1 MPNNQQNKPS
11 LVLIPIFLN
20 FFIMGFVD
28 IVGIATNY
36 VKKDFLLSD
45 TTASLI
51 PMMVF
56 VWFAICAVPTGLLM
70 DRIGR
75 KHTVSVSLII
85 TAIAMGIPFV
95 SYSYAGIL
103 FAFALLGI
111 GNTVLQVSLNP
122 LAAFVVRKEKLTSTL
137 TMGQF
142 IKAISS
148 FLGPILM
155 GVAAVQLGNWRLTF
169 LFYGLATVLS
179 IIVLHTMHPN
189 EPKSD
194 TAVSSSSFRKIFALL
209 RDGFLIRCVV
219 VILLIVGIDVGLN
232 TSIPQLLM
240 NRVAMPLE
248 DAALGTSL
256 YFATRTVGTFVG
268 AILLVKLSAV
278 EFLRGTIVLA
288 VLGFIGMLVGSSL
301 WVLLLSIAVVGLACA
316 NVFSIVFSLAMQH
329 DMKHAN
335 EISALM
341 IMGVSGG
348 ALVLPL
354 QGLITDL
361 TSFTAGL
368 LVILVSMIIIGSISY
383 KLKY

>member
-1 MPNNQQNKPS
+1 MQNNQENKPN

-36 VKKDFLLSD
+36 VKKDFALSD
-45 TTASLI
+45 STASLI

-70 DRIGR
+70 DKIGR
-75 KHTVSVSLII
+75 KHTVSISLLV
-85 TAIAMGIPFV
+85 TAAAMTIPLV
-95 SYSYAGIL
+95 NYSYVGIL
-103 FAFALLGI
+103 CAFALLGI
-111 GNTVLQVSLNP
+111 GNTILQVSLNP
-122 LAAFVVRKEKLTSTL
+122 LVAFVVRKEKLTSTL

-148 FLGPILM
+148 FLGPIIVGL
-155 GVAAVQLGNWRLTF
+155 AAVQLGNWRLTF
-169 LFYGLATVLS
+169 LFYGLATVLA
-179 IIVLHTMHPN
+179 ITVLFVLHPN
-189 EPKSD
+189 ESVGTKVD
-194 TAVSSSSFRKIFALL
+194 ASSFRKIFALL
-209 RDGFLIRCVV
+209 RDKYLIRCVV

-240 NRVAMPLE
+240 DRVGVSLE
-248 DAALGTSL
+248 EAALGTSL
-256 YFATRTVGTFVG
+256 YFATRTIGTFLG

-278 EFLRGTIVLA
+278 KFLRGTMVLA
-288 VLGFIGMLVGSSL
+288 MLAFFGMLFSTSL
-301 WVLLLSIAVVGLACA
+301 WALSLSIAVVGLACA

-354 QGLITDL
+354 QGLITDI

-368 LVILVSMIIIGSISY
+368 MVVLASMMIIGYISY
-383 KLKY
+383 KIKC

>member
-1 MPNNQQNKPS
+1 MQSNQENKSP

-28 IVGIATNY
+28 IVGVATNY
-36 VKKDFLLSD
+36 VKKDFVLSE

-56 VWFAICAVPTGLLM
+56 VWFALCAVPTGVLM
-70 DRIGR
+70 SKIGR
-75 KHTVSVSLII
+75 KKTVAVSLIL
-85 TAIAMGIPFV
+85 TALAMSIPFV
-95 SYSYAGIL
+95 IYNYLGVL

-122 LAAFVVRKEKLTSTL
+122 LVATVVRKEKLTSTL

-148 FLGPILM
+148 FLGPILV
-155 GVAAVQLGNWRLTF
+155 GFAATQLGDWRFTF
-169 LFYGLATVLS
+169 LFYGLATILS
-179 IIVLHTMHPN
+179 IIILYALHTN
-189 EPKSD
+189 EPVG
-194 TAVSSSSFRKIFALL
+194 AVEKSSSFRMIFALL
-209 RDGFLIRCVV
+209 NDRYLTNCIL
-219 VILLIVGIDVGLN
+219 VIVLIVGIDVGLN
-232 TSIPQLLM
+232 TSIPQLLID
-240 NRVAMPLE
+240 RVAMPLE

-256 YFATRTVGTFVG
+256 YFAARTIGTFIG
-268 AILLVKLSAV
+268 ALLLVKLSAV
-278 EFLRGTIVLA
+278 KFLQGTILLA
-288 VLGFIGMLVGSSL
+288 AIAFIGMMVSSSL
-301 WVLLLSIAVVGLACA
+301 WGLLLSVAIVGLACA
-316 NVFSIVFSLAMQH
+316 NVFSIIFSLALQH

-354 QGLITDL
+354 QGLITDAW
-361 TSFTAGL
+361 SFTAGMS
-368 LVILVSMIIIGSISY
+368 VILLSMLLIGSISF
-383 KLKY
+383 KFKSK

>member
-1 MPNNQQNKPS
+1 MQNNQENKPN

-36 VKKDFLLSD
+36 VKKDFALSD
-45 TTASLI
+45 STASLI

-70 DRIGR
+70 DKIGR
-75 KHTVSVSLII
+75 KHTVFVSLMI
-85 TAIAMGIPFV
+85 TAVAMGIPFV
-95 SYSYAGIL
+95 SYTYGGIL
-103 FAFALLGI
+103 CAFALLGI

-122 LAAFVVRKEKLTSTL
+122 LVAFMVQKEKLTSTL

-148 FLGPILM
+148 FLGPIIVGL
-155 GVAAVQLGNWRLTF
+155 AAVRLGDWRLTF
-169 LFYGLATVLS
+169 LFYGLATVLA
-179 IIVLHTMHPN
+179 IVVLYALHPN
-189 EPKSD
+189 EPTNTKVD
-194 TAVSSSSFRKIFALL
+194 SSSFRKIFALL
-209 RDGFLIRCVV
+209 RDKYLIRCVV

-240 NRVAMPLE
+240 DRLAVPLE
-248 DAALGTSL
+248 EAALGTSL
-256 YFATRTVGTFVG
+256 YFATRTIGTFVG
-268 AILLVKLSAV
+268 ALLLTKLSAV
-278 EFLRGTIVLA
+278 KFLRGTMLLA
-288 VLGFIGMLVGSSL
+288 VVAFLGMLSSTSL
-301 WVLLLSIAVVGLACA
+301 WGVLLSIALVGLACA
-316 NVFSIVFSLAMQH
+316 NVFSIVFSLAMQR

-354 QGLITDL
+354 QGLITDM

-368 LVILVSMIIIGSISY
+368 LVVLVSMLIIGSISY
-383 KLKY
+383 KFKG